1 MILKSLLAAGAV
13 AASLVAIAPAHQAQA
28 GVNIDLQIGV
38 PGYYPV
44 YGYGYG
50 YGYGDG
56 YGYGYGHPVRH
67 WDDAISCKK
76 GKKIVKW
83 NGFHKVNAV
92 DCGLPRY
99 KYTGWKS
106 GHKYLVTVNRLGGIA
121 DVERI
126 Y

>member
-13 AASLVAIAPAHQAQA
+13 AASLVAITPTHQAQA
-28 GVNIDLQIGV
+28 GVDIDIQIGT
-38 PGYYPV
+38 PGYYPG

-50 YGYGDG
+50 YGYGQG
-56 YGYGYGHPVRH
+56 YGQSVGH
-67 WDDAISCKK
+67 WDDAITCRK

-83 NGFHKVNAV
+83 DGFHKVNAV
-92 DCGLPRY
+92 DCALPWY

-106 GHKYLVTVNRLGGIA
+106 GHKYLVTVNRRGGIA
-121 DVERI
+121 DVERL